1 MLSCIPRS
9 DPGAT
14 DRYFRPN
21 GDGVSAEAGK
31 LPYGTLPRLALLGLY
46 AELLRTGEHSVDLGY
61 SFCDTLY
68 ALGLREAHELP
79 EQMDRLLRCTIRFD
93 GWVSEL
99 SWLSMLGWDD
109 VYDDRWRGVIPQ
121 RDTRVGLCGP
131 LAHQMLRH
139 PVRLCM
145 HTLRG
150 LRDSAFALDVY
161 LWDAWR
167 RVGPEPAP
175 RPVDAYHALAEHPVP
190 SPDADALGAFEH
202 ALREVRETIAD
213 LEAEVRDEPAG
224 LVYALP
230 RETPPNPASSWRL
243 P

>member
-14 DRYFRPN
+14 DSYLRPN

-31 LPYGTLPRLALLGLY
+31 LPHGTLPRLGLLGLY
-46 AELLRTGEHSVDLGY
+46 AELLRTGDYSVDLGY

-68 ALGLREAHELP
+68 GLGLREAHELP
-79 EQMDRLLRCTIRFD
+79 EQMERLLRCTLRF
-93 GWVSEL
+93 GALSSPL

-109 VYDDRWRGVIPQ
+109 VCDDRWRGVIPQ
-121 RDTRVGLCGP
+121 RDTRVALCDP
-131 LAHQMLRH
+131 VAQAMLRH

-161 LWDAWR
+161 LWDAWH

-175 RPVDAYHALAEHPVP
+175 RRMEVYQALAEHPVL
-190 SPDADALGAFEH
+190 SPDPDTFGAFED
-202 ALREVRETIAD
+202 ALCEVRETIAR
-213 LEAEVRDEPAG
+213 LAAEVRDEPAG
-224 LVYALP
+224 LVFALP
-230 RETPPNPASSWRL
+230 REVDPSPASSWRL